1 MERQMKIAARSG
13 QECFDKPVLSL
24 VEGLSINGNFSL
36 LSVLSSFVLSLSKD
50 SERMFQ
56 RFARLT
62 VATIIGVGLNIAS
75 QAQAQQ
81 KEMPEVTMLTAVPNF
96 AFAAIWVA
104 EQLKYFE
111 QEGVRIKIT
120 PAPSGS
126 VCLNAVVGRSTNFC
140 ASTSEGLVLAK
151 VEGAPA
157 IAIQAH
163 NRTMTLGVV
172 LRKVIVDKLGLSRE
186 SPIQARLKALTQLGT
201 IGATGPGAASEQ
213 VIKFLVKKAG
223 GIGTIIK
230 FVYIGAPE
238 LPAALMNDVIDAYAL
253 SPPSAEIS
261 EASGKG
267 YVLIPLG
274 KGEIPEL
281 TDYPYEVLMARPD
294 YVETNPKIAMAVSR
308 AISRGGALF
317 RNKPE
322 EAKAALRAH
331 RLSVKLSPEVFELSH
346 NMVAGAMPPWGTM
359 SAAGWQKVINFA
371 TGAGIVKDLAKAPSN
386 KEGVLWT
393 NKYVGKP

>member
-1 MERQMKIAARSG
+1 MQTKARGAIGMIAVTVFLLLAGITPQAR
-13 QECFDKPVLSL
+13 
-24 VEGLSINGNFSL
+24 
-36 LSVLSSFVLSLSKD
+36 
-50 SERMFQ
+50 
-56 RFARLT
+56 
-62 VATIIGVGLNIAS
+62 
-75 QAQAQQ
+75 AQQ
-81 KEMPEVTMLTAVPNF
+81 KELPEVSMLTAVPNF

-126 VCLNAVVGRSTNFC
+126 VCLNAVVGRSINFC

-163 NRTMTLGVV
+163 NRAMTLSVV
-172 LRKVIVDKLGLSRE
+172 LRKAIVDKLGLTRE
-186 SPIQARLKALTQLGT
+186 SPIGERIRALTQLGI

-213 VIKFLVKKAG
+213 IFKFLVKKAG
-223 GIGTIIK
+223 GIGTILR
-230 FVYIGAPE
+230 FVYIGAAE
-238 LPAALMNDVIDAYAL
+238 LPASLMNNVIDAYAL
-253 SPPSAEIS
+253 SPPSAEIT
-261 EASGKG
+261 EPSGKG

-274 KGEIPEL
+274 KGEVPEL
-281 TDYPYEVLMARPD
+281 TDYPYEVLMVRPD
-294 YVETNPKIAMAVSR
+294 YVAANPIIAMAVAR

-317 RNKPE
+317 RSKPE
-322 EAKAALRAH
+322 EAKAALRSH
-331 RLSVKLSPEVFELSH
+331 RLYNKDKLADDVFELSY
-346 NMVAGAMPPWGTM
+346 NTVANAMPPWGTM

-371 TGAGIVKDLAKAPSN
+371 TGAGIVKDLSQAPSN

>member
-1 MERQMKIAARSG
+1 MKRRIR
-13 QECFDKPVLSL
+13 V
-24 VEGLSINGNFSL
+24 
-36 LSVLSSFVLSLSKD
+36 SVTICALIVFGGFW
-50 SERMFQ
+50 R
-56 RFARLT
+56 
-62 VATIIGVGLNIAS
+62 ATPQV
-75 QAQAQQ
+75 QAQQ

-111 QEGVRIKIT
+111 EEGVRIKIT

-126 VCLNAVVGRSTNFC
+126 VCLNAVVGRSSNFC
-140 ASTSEGLVLAK
+140 ASTSEGLVLAQ

-163 NRTMTLGVV
+163 NRAMTLSVV
-172 LRKVIVDKLGLSRE
+172 LRKAIVDKLGLTRQ
-186 SPIQARLKALTQLGT
+186 SPLEARLKALTGLGT

-213 VIKFLVKKAG
+213 IFKFLVKKAG
-223 GIGTIIK
+223 AVATIIK

-238 LPAALMNDVIDAYAL
+238 LPASLMNNVIDAYAL
-253 SPPSAEIS
+253 SPPSAEVT
-261 EASGKG
+261 EPSGKG

-274 KGEIPEL
+274 KGEVPEL
-281 TDYPYEVLMARPD
+281 TNYPYEVLMVRPD
-294 YVETNPKIAMAVSR
+294 YVEANSKIAMAVSR

-317 RNKPE
+317 HSKPE
-322 EAKAALRAH
+322 EAKAALRSH
-331 RLSVKLSPEVFELSH
+331 RLGAKLDASVFELSYST
-346 NMVAGAMPPWGTM
+346 VAPAMPSWGNMTPE
-359 SAAGWQKVINFA
+359 GWQKVINFA
-371 TGAGIVKDLAKAPSN
+371 VGAGIVKDQSKAPSN

>member
-1 MERQMKIAARSG
+1 MKQMKTRRAAIAALG
-13 QECFDKPVLSL
+13 
-24 VEGLSINGNFSL
+24 
-36 LSVLSSFVLSLSKD
+36 
-50 SERMFQ
+50 
-56 RFARLT
+56 LT
-62 VATIIGVGLNIAS
+62 VLLCAS
-75 QAQAQQ
+75 PQVKAQQ
-81 KEMPEVTMLTAVPNF
+81 KEMPEVSMLTAVPNF

-111 QEGVRIKIT
+111 QEGVRVKIT

-126 VCLNAVVGRSTNFC
+126 VCLNAVIGRSTNFC
-140 ASTSEGLVLAK
+140 ASTSEGLVLAR
-151 VEGAPA
+151 VEGATA
-157 IAIQAH
+157 ISIQAH
-163 NRTMTLGVV
+163 NRTMTLGVTV
-172 LRKVIVDKLGLSRE
+172 RKAIVDKLGLTRE

-223 GIGTIIK
+223 ASATVLK
-230 FVYIGAPE
+230 FVYIGATE
-238 LPAALMNDVIDAYAL
+238 LPASLMNDVIDAYAL
-253 SPPSAEIS
+253 SPPSAEVT
-261 EASGKG
+261 EAAGKG

-274 KGEIPEL
+274 KGEITEL
-281 TDYPYEVLMARPD
+281 TDYPYEVLMVRPD
-294 YVETNPKIAMAVSR
+294 YVEASPKIAMAVSR

-322 EAKAALRAH
+322 EAKAALKAH

-346 NMVAGAMPPWGTM
+346 NMVANAMPPWGTM
-359 SAAGWQKVINFA
+359 TAAGWQKVINFA
-371 TGAGIVKDLAKAPSN
+371 TGAGIVKDLAQAPSS